1 MLTAAVL
8 RLLVRLVAT
17 VVATVAETVAGD
29 AAVVAG
35 TPAET
40 SLARVLLAE
49 LPCIAETTDVNKLG
63 GKISQKKTLKRQ
75 ERDKKEITETAD
87 VKKNMEEKFLK
98 R

>member
-49 LPCIAETTDVNKLG
+49 LPCIAENTDVNKLG
-63 GKISQKKTLKRQ
+63 GKISHKNVKTTRTRQKGNNGDRRCKKKTWR
-75 ERDKKEITETAD
+75 R
-87 VKKNMEEKFLK
+87 NF
-98 R
+98 

>member
-8 RLLVRLVAT
+8 RLLVRLVAA

-35 TPAET
+35 TAAET

-49 LPCIAETTDVNKLG
+49 LPCTAETMDVNKLG
-63 GKISQKKTLKRQ
+63 GKILQKNVKTTRTRQKKK
-75 ERDKKEITETAD
+75 
-87 VKKNMEEKFLK
+87 
-98 R
+98 

>member
-63 GKISQKKTLKRQ
+63 GKILQKTLKRQ
-75 ERDKKEITETAD
+75 ERDKKRNNGDRSAD
-87 VKKNMEEKFLK
+87 VKKTWRRNF
-98 R
+98 